1 VFVGLDNYIR
11 LAKDTVFQTSFIN
24 TIIYTVVV
32 VPIQSI
38 LALILA
44 TVLLSINQNKWVEF
58 VKGVLFIPVISSMV
72 LIAIIFRNIYDPNSG
87 IINMLLT
94 ALKMGNVN
102 FLSSKNALASVM
114 LVAIWKNIGYFM
126 VLYIAGIKDLPKT
139 YYEAAKVD
147 GAGFWHKFRNITVP
161 LLAPTTLFV
170 VVLGTI
176 WSFQVFDLVYAL
188 TGGGPGFSTNT
199 LVMYIYNTSFRQ
211 YSMGYGSTI
220 AYVLFLLI
228 AAVSF
233 IQMKLLKKNEEIY

>member
-94 ALKMGNVN
+94 ALKMENVN